1 MSYCGRE
8 DTFSLVLKTETA
20 LCWLRVINIE
30 EIIMAATLLLI
41 QEEFSAMLQNLYY
54 SFLVTLSESLLSL
67 GLRSLTSRA
76 QRLITLIISI

>member
-1 MSYCGRE
+1 
-8 DTFSLVLKTETA
+8 
-20 LCWLRVINIE
+20 
-30 EIIMAATLLLI
+30 MAATLLLI